1 MLFTCILTY
10 FTVAIFA
17 MIIGVAHVNS
27 KPLSFW
33 SASNRKDSAVNT
45 ALWRAVLWPVV
56 PFTLIT
62 AWLVLKLHDMF
73 VAYFK
78 KRATKKAKLK

>member
-1 MLFTCILTY
+1 MLWFLVYITIA
-10 FTVAIFA
+10 VFA

-27 KPLSFW
+27 KPNSAW
-33 SASNRKDSAVNT
+33 SVMNQKDRAVNT
-45 ALWRAVLWPVV
+45 AVWRAVLWPIV
-56 PFTLIT
+56 PFVLVF

-78 KRATKKAKLK
+78 KRAVKKAKLK